1 MKIYLA
7 TWIGDPAHGEC
18 LTKVGHNKRLLSY
31 YFILEQRIKRKKLI
45 EYFKTIKHE
54 D

>member
-7 TWIGDPAHGEC
+7 TWIGDPVHGEC
-18 LTKVGHNKRLLSY
+18 LTKVGGVRRLLSY
-31 YFILEQRIKRKKLI
+31 YFILEQRISRKKFVK
-45 EYFKTIKHE
+45 YCKTIKHE